1 MNRSVGFA
9 IGYIGSNDVS
19 LVEDVIPIMIDYI
32 ANIDRADSVTK
43 EYINYDD
50 LIAMTNEREYNILVR
65 DAFIDALGLIG
76 KTFPASI
83 REAISLLEHLATN
96 SSSPY
101 TIKKAKKVLDIIN
114 GKQ

>member
-1 MNRSVGFA
+1 M
-9 IGYIGSNDVS
+9 
-19 LVEDVIPIMIDYI
+19 MIDYI
-32 ANIDRADSVTK
+32 ANIYRADSVTK
-43 EYINYDD
+43 EYTNYDD
-50 LIAMTNEREYNILVR
+50 LTSMANEREYNIFVR

-83 REAISLLEHLATN
+83 GEAIPLLEHLATN

-114 GKQ
+114 RKQ